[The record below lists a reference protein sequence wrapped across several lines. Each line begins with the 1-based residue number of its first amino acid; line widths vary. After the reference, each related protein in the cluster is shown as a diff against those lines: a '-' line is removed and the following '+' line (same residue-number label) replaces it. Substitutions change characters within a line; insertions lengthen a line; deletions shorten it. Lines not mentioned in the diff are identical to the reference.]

1 MLSAVTI
8 ALFASVLALSR
19 PAAAADAE
27 RSTKNDTV
35 IYQKHTYTRIDKASF
50 ASGEKTKSL
59 PIAGYDG
66 YKYEDNEGIHLIL
79 TEGDAKTAT
88 EGQAVS
94 YLLRSGIYDPST
106 QSSSTKV
113 SIANAPEADGDDD
126 GDNCKYSTSSKV
138 S

>member
-1 MLSAVTI
+1 MP
-8 ALFASVLALSR
+8 SVLPKTILLFTR
-19 PAAAADAE
+19 NTPIPE
-27 RSTKNDTV
+27 STKRRLLAAKN
-35 IYQKHTYTRIDKASF
+35 Q
-50 ASGEKTKSL
+50 SL
-59 PIAGYDG
+59 PIVYDG

-94 YLLRSGIYDPST
+94 YLLRSGRAYDPST

-126 GDNCKYSTSSKV
+126 GEL
-138 S
+138 